1 MILRGPALVC
11 ATLGIDQ
18 ATKSW
23 ALNDLWQRSPD
34 GVALAP
40 FLNLRL
46 GFNSGISFGLFA
58 ESAAEAP
65 WLLVVF
71 KVAVVV
77 VLALWLWRTRNPIEA
92 VSLGAIM
99 GGALGNVADRIRYGA
114 VVDFIDAHAVG
125 LHWPTFNMADV
136 FIVSGVT
143 GLIWASLRTR
153 PVGQRDVS
161 KR

>member
-77 VLALWLWRTRNPIEA
+77 VVVMAAVAELARFT
-92 VSLGAIM
+92 
-99 GGALGNVADRIRYGA
+99 
-114 VVDFIDAHAVG
+114 
-125 LHWPTFNMADV
+125 
-136 FIVSGVT
+136 
-143 GLIWASLRTR
+143 
-153 PVGQRDVS
+153 
-161 KR
+161 